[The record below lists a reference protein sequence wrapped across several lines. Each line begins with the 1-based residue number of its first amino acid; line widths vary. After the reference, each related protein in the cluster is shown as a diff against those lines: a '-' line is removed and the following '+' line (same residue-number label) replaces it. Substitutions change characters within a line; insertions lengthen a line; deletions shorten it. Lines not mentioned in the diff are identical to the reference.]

1 MSTSSADASRLLG
14 RSFGVVLAF
23 GIATV
28 VLGIILM
35 VFTEES
41 VKFFAVI
48 CGIYLILSGIFML
61 VASFSDDMAST
72 GMRVISAV
80 GGLLSILLGIVALR
94 GLAQAV
100 AILALLIGV
109 GWIIRGVA
117 DLVEGIA
124 HPGMPARGWVI
135 FLGLLSLAAGL
146 VVLVWP
152 AITRGALVWVTGL
165 WLVVLGIIEVIGSFQ
180 LRGMARAMSS

>member
-1 MSTSSADASRLLG
+1 MLG
-14 RSFGVVLAF
+14 RSFGIVLAF
-23 GIATV
+23 GVATV
-28 VLGIILM
+28 ALGIILM
-35 VFTEES
+35 VFTEQS

-48 CGIYLILSGIFML
+48 VGIYLLLSGIFML
-61 VASFSDDMAST
+61 VASFTKEMDST

-94 GLAQAV
+94 GITQAV

-135 FLGLLSLAAGL
+135 FLGALSLLAGI
-146 VVLVWP
+146 VVLLWP
-152 AITRGALVWVTGL
+152 GITLGALVWVTGL

-180 LRGMARAMSS
+180 LRGMAKELAA

>member
-1 MSTSSADASRLLG
+1 MSTTTTDASRLLG

-28 VLGIILM
+28 ALGIILM
-35 VFTEES
+35 AFTEQS

-48 CGIYLILSGIFML
+48 AGIYLILSGIFML
-61 VASFSDDMAST
+61 VASFTKDMDST
-72 GMRVISAV
+72 GMRVLSAI

-94 GLAQAV
+94 GITQAV
-100 AILALLIGV
+100 AVLALLIGV

-124 HPGMPARGWVI
+124 HPGIPARGWVI
-135 FLGLLSLAAGL
+135 FVGVLSLLAGI
-146 VVLVWP
+146 VVLLWP
-152 AITRGALVWVTGL
+152 GITLSALVWVTGL

-180 LRGMARAMSS
+180 LRGMAKEIAA